1 MFLQG
6 LLHPVIRCR
15 MLPTSTARREEPQ
28 LRASVASGGDERS
41 CSNSSW
47 TGTISLYGFVFFS
60 LKSLMIW
67 MAGWFCFSDFL
78 GVDGDS
84 TCLQGS
90 GFLWDCTVVLGV
102 ILFTIHTRLY
112 HAYSHIGNLH
122 H

>member
-47 TGTISLYGFVFFS
+47 TGTISLYGFVFFFVEIS
-60 LKSLMIW
+60 DDLDGW
-67 MAGWFCFSDFL
+67 M
-78 GVDGDS
+78 
-84 TCLQGS
+84 
-90 GFLWDCTVVLGV
+90 VL
-102 ILFTIHTRLY
+102 FF
-112 HAYSHIGNLH
+112 
-122 H
+122 